1 MFKYIKN
8 VFLEKSIRDRI
19 FFVVAM
25 LAITRV
31 LSTIPIPSISGEQ
44 VAKFVGDNQFL
55 GLLNIFAGGGLSTFS
70 IVMLGVQP
78 YITASII
85 TQLLTMLSPKLKK
98 MQQEEGESGRRR
110 FAQYTRWLTPP
121 LAVLQS
127 YGLLTLFVKQHVIA
141 SMTSSQ
147 MLTNVL
153 IITAGSVLMMWIGE
167 IINEKGIGNGI
178 SLVIFSG
185 IIATLPSKLL
195 NLIKTVDASQYPLY
209 GALFV
214 TFILVLMGIVA
225 VTEAERPLEVTYAK
239 QSRGY
244 ADQTMVTSYIPMRL
258 TMAGVVPVI
267 FAVSLLMFPQLMT
280 QLLASSSSS
289 IGQLIA
295 SKISLFLGNTWI
307 YSIIY
312 FSLIVMFTFFYTAV
326 TFDPIKTAENLQK
339 GGAFIPGHRPGEDT
353 TNYMSAVLTRVTTV
367 GAIFLGLVAL
377 LPIILGGVTGI
388 STLSVGGTS
397 LLIVVSVIIDLLK
410 KIDAQMTMREY

>member
-8 VFLEKSIRDRI
+8 VFSEKTIRDRI
-19 FFVVAM
+19 FFVIAM
-25 LAITRV
+25 LALTRV
-31 LSTIPIPSISGEQ
+31 LSVIPIPSISGEQ
-44 VAKFVGDNQFL
+44 VAKFVNDNQFL
-55 GLLNIFAGGGLSTFS
+55 GLLNIFAGGGLSTLS

-85 TQLLTMLSPKLKK
+85 TQLMTVLFPKLKK
-98 MQQEEGESGRRR
+98 MQKEEGEAGRRK

-121 LAVLQS
+121 LAVLQAF
-127 YGLLTLFVKQHVIA
+127 GLLTLFVKQNIIPA
-141 SMTSSQ
+141 MSSSQ
-147 MLTNVL
+147 MLMNIL

-167 IINEKGIGNGI
+167 VINEKGVGNGI

-185 IIATLPSKLL
+185 IIATLPSKLVGL
-195 NLIKTVDASQYPLY
+195 VKTVDPSQYPLY

-267 FAVSLLMFPQLMT
+267 FAVSLLMFPQLMS

-307 YSIIY
+307 YSLVY
-312 FSLIVMFTFFYTAV
+312 FSLIVMFTFFYTVV
-326 TFDPIKTAENLQK
+326 TFDPIKTAEDLQK

-353 TNYMSAVLTRVTTV
+353 TNYMSDVLTRVTTV

-377 LPIILGGVTGI
+377 LPIILGGITGI
-388 STLSVGGTS
+388 QTLSVGGTS
-397 LLIVVSVIIDLLK
+397 LLIAVSVVIDLLK

>member
-8 VFLEKSIRDRI
+8 VFSEKTIRDRI
-19 FFVVAM
+19 FFVIAM
-25 LAITRV
+25 LALTRV
-31 LSTIPIPSISGEQ
+31 LSVIPIPSISGEQ
-44 VAKFVGDNQFL
+44 VAKFVNDNQFL
-55 GLLNIFAGGGLSTFS
+55 GLLNIFAGGGLSTLS

-85 TQLLTMLSPKLKK
+85 TQLMTVLFPKLKK
-98 MQQEEGESGRRR
+98 MQKEEGEAGRRR

-127 YGLLTLFVKQHVIA
+127 FGLLTLFVKQNIIPA
-141 SMTSSQ
+141 MSSSQ
-147 MLTNVL
+147 MLMNIL

-167 IINEKGIGNGI
+167 VINEKGVGNGI

-185 IIATLPSKLL
+185 IIATLPSKLVGL
-195 NLIKTVDASQYPLY
+195 VKTVDPSQYPLY

-267 FAVSLLMFPQLMT
+267 FAVSLLMFPQLMS

-307 YSIIY
+307 YSLVY
-312 FSLIVMFTFFYTAV
+312 FSLIVMFTFFYTVV
-326 TFDPIKTAENLQK
+326 TFDPIKTAEDLQK

-353 TNYMSAVLTRVTTV
+353 TNYMSDVLTRVTTV

-377 LPIILGGVTGI
+377 LPIILGGITGI
-388 STLSVGGTS
+388 QTLSVGGTS
-397 LLIVVSVIIDLLK
+397 LLIAVSVVIDLLK